1 MEVSHGSSSNL
12 WIRPRTGEICLGPAG
27 PSLNRGIFTL
37 RGVIS
42 QNVPH
47 PEPSPLPLS
56 MYSNLTFTDNMV
68 KNTSSEFVLN
78 ALFKECMWTHPVSIA
93 NYDYY
98 NYIWSSSRRQPVA
111 KFAGIP
117 WSFSLNYLYHEPRY
131 LQQPERTT
139 MEDGRIRLTIS
150 NYRITRIL
158 FSFYTHI
165 SSTYFSKLWLS
176 QAAHVFH
183 VLGTPREEWEGYTL
197 YKWISIQLY
206 LHPNINDN
214 PRRVEAQFNLNEC
227 YLFVLPPP
235 QLPDTAPDV
244 AAWLR
249 ASAESLY
256 YWSLD
261 PTGDSVMPETQ
272 RVALRL
278 PSFYQSIHPLEPT
291 HWTVEVYDLV
301 RQWQEAQG
309 FDPTTTDFARSLCYP
324 ILEILPQNGS
334 RLEDCVEDDENS
346 KSEPELEGMEV
357 DDCSEMNFS
366 SQDASFSREPFQES
380 SMDVDMEDCINL
392 MANLHVEVTPMDE

>member
-78 ALFKECMWTHPVSIA
+78 ALFKES
-93 NYDYY
+93 
-98 NYIWSSSRRQPVA
+98 
-111 KFAGIP
+111 
-117 WSFSLNYLYHEPRY
+117 
-131 LQQPERTT
+131 
-139 MEDGRIRLTIS
+139 
-150 NYRITRIL
+150 
-158 FSFYTHI
+158 
-165 SSTYFSKLWLS
+165 
-176 QAAHVFH
+176 
-183 VLGTPREEWEGYTL
+183 L

-206 LHPNINDN
+206 LHPNINDTQTSFDY

-272 RVALRL
+272 RVALHL

-334 RLEDCVEDDENS
+334 RLEDCVEDDEDS
-346 KSEPELEGMEV
+346 KSEPALEGMEV
-357 DDCSEMNFS
+357 DDCFEMNFS
-366 SQDASFSREPFQES
+366 SQDASFLREPFQES
-380 SMDVDMEDCINL
+380 SMDVDMEDCSNL